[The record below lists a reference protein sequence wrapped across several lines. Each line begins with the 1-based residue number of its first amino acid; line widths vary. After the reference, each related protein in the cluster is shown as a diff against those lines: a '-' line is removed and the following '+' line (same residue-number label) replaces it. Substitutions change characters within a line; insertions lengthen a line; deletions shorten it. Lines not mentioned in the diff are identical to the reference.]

1 MEVTCGACVKSACIV
16 AGPGPVMLR
25 EVHYTFVLGQQRCP
39 MTLFIGLCQVLMIF
53 YHDSLL
59 SKSNTDETD
68 GTDTSTEVRGGGE
81 VVGLGRSMLR
91 LQETFAQ
98 NQSLALKQFERCV
111 DSMSSQL

>member
-68 GTDTSTEVRGGGE
+68 GTDTSTEVRGGGG
-81 VVGLGRSMLR
+81 VFGLGAQRLGLR
-91 LQETFAQ
+91 GKFAQ
-98 NQSLALKQFERCV
+98 NQS
-111 DSMSSQL
+111 